1 MGWDAQT
8 PKPVVTA
15 DKPTRLQNFVEA
27 INSIADKPWAL
38 LVMCI
43 GFAMLVSCKKW
54 GIDTTIAGGVIGV
67 ASNMLTNQVNNSSH
81 KQ

>member
-1 MGWDAQT
+1 MSWDNQPQA
-8 PKPVVTA
+8 PKPVTV
-15 DKPTRLQNFVEA
+15 DKPTHLQNFVDA

-38 LVMCI
+38 LVMCL

-67 ASNMLTNQVNNSSH
+67 ASNMLQNQVL
-81 KQ
+81 KQPKQ